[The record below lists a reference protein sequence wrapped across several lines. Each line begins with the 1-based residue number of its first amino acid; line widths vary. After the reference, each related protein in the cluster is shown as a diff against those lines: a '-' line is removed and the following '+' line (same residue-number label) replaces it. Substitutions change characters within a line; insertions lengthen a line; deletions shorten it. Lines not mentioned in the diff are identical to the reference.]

1 MRVLLAEDN
10 NILGKSISRYLS
22 RDGYAVDWFDNGDDA
37 ASALGNGVYDIA
49 VLDVGLPGRSGLEV
63 LHSMRSA
70 GLDIPVLMLTARD
83 ALSDRIAGLDHGAD
97 DYVCKPC
104 DLEELSARM
113 RALLRR
119 GNKLSA
125 PVLRLGALELD
136 LATHSATLAGE
147 PLELSRR
154 ELSWLHVLIENAGKV
169 VTRSRLENSLYS
181 WNEEIDSNA
190 LEVHIHRLRKK
201 LGPRFIK
208 TIRGVGYIMVD
219 PE

>member
-154 ELSWLHVLIENAGKV
+154 ELSLLHVLIENAGKV

-208 TIRGVGYIMVD
+208 TIRGVGYIMVN

>member
-70 GLDIPVLMLTARD
+70 GLDMPVLMLTARD

-154 ELSWLHVLIENAGKV
+154 ELSLLHVLIENAGKV

-208 TIRGVGYIMVD
+208 TIRGVGYIMVN

>member
-1 MRVLLAEDN
+1 MRVLLAEDD
-10 NILGKSISRYLS
+10 NILGDSISRYLR

-37 ASALGNGVYDIA
+37 ASALGNDVYDIA
-49 VLDVGLPGRSGLEV
+49 VLDVGLPGRSGLDV
-63 LHSMRSA
+63 LHSMRIA

-83 ALSDRIAGLDHGAD
+83 ALSDRIAGLDRGAD
-97 DYVCKPC
+97 DYVCKPF

-125 PVLRLGALELD
+125 PVLRLGALKLD
-136 LATHSATLAGE
+136 PATHSATLAGE

-154 ELSWLHVLIENAGKV
+154 ELSLLHVLMENAGKV

-181 WNEEIDSNA
+181 WNEEIESNA

-208 TIRGVGYIMVD
+208 TIRGVGYIMVN

>member
-37 ASALGNGVYDIA
+37 ASALGNGVYDVA

-154 ELSWLHVLIENAGKV
+154 ELSLLHVLIENAGKV

-208 TIRGVGYIMVD
+208 TIRGVGYIMVN